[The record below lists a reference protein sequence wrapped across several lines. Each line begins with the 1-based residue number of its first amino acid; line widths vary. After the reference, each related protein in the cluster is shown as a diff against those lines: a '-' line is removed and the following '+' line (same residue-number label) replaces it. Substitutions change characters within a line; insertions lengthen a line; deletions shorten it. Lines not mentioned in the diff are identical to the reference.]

1 MTLLAR
7 PAWIKAWAVLAALVF
22 IWAAAMLLTPD
33 RCSILSHCPWTSDF
47 GIGLLG
53 APVILVA
60 LLAALVLSAIAW
72 WRRR

>member
-22 IWAAAMLLTPD
+22 VWGSAMLLTPD
-33 RCSILSHCPWTSDF
+33 RCSIISYCPWTSDF

-60 LLAALVLSAIAW
+60 LLVALVLSAIAW
-72 WRRR
+72 RRSR